1 MELTEGN
8 DTDVKSVEVLN
19 RGGEEDGV
27 GHATDE
33 LVVILLVG
41 CTVELLTVVVVVVGS
56 GHSPHPHLMDSYK
69 AAL

>member
-1 MELTEGN
+1 MKLTEGN

-19 RGGEEDGV
+19 CGGDEDGV

-56 GHSPHPHLMDSYK
+56 GHSPQLHLMDSYR